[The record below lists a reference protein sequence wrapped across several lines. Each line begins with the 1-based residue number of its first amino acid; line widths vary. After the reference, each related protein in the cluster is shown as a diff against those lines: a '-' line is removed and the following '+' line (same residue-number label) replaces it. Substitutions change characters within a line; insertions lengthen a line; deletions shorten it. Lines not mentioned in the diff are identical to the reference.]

1 MRLNGSTDKVKDRK
15 ELRTECE
22 TSFGFPARIK
32 LSEIYFHEGK
42 YEECA
47 ELLAPFCG
55 MWLESDERS
64 IDLWRVISKFVTKNE
79 FI

>member
-32 LSEIYFHEGK
+32 LSEIYFHEG
-42 YEECA
+42 
-47 ELLAPFCG
+47 PP
-55 MWLESDERS
+55 M
-64 IDLWRVISKFVTKNE
+64 ISKFVAKNE
-79 FI
+79 FIGAWEDAKFRIFYFQKRIIFTKSLG